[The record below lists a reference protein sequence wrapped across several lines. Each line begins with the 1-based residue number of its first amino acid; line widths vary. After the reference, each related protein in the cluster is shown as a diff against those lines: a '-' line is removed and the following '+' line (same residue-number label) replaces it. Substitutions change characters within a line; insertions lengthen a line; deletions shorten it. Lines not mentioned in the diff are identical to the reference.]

1 MSRQIANLKQTLRH
15 TTENTMQLDTTI
27 EQRKREINNV
37 SNDINAEKDQNEQER
52 QALRQGQVDLLNQQ
66 IEKAKVL
73 YQGNKMK
80 TLATRYDQVATDQF
94 QAQTDADAGQ
104 VLESEAQRNQVIE
117 QVINRCRE
125 QNPNMAELLS
135 KFTEW

>member
-37 SNDINAEKDQNEQER
+37 SNDINGEKDQNEQLR
-52 QALRQGQVDLLNQQ
+52 QDLRQGQVDLLNQQ

-80 TLATRYDQVATDQF
+80 TLAARYDQVATDQF

-104 VLESEAQRNQVIE
+104 VLESEAQRNRVIE
-117 QVINRCRE
+117 
-125 QNPNMAELLS
+125 
-135 KFTEW
+135 

>member
-37 SNDINAEKDQNEQER
+37 SNDINGEKEQNEQLR
-52 QALRQGQVDLLNQQ
+52 QDLRQGQIELLNQQ

-73 YQGNKMK
+73 YEGNKMR
-80 TLATRYDQVATDQF
+80 TLAARYDQVATDQF
-94 QAQTDADAGQ
+94 QAQTDADPGQ
-104 VLESEAQRNQVIE
+104 VLESEAQRNRIIE
-117 QVINRCRE
+117 
-125 QNPNMAELLS
+125 
-135 KFTEW
+135 

>member
-37 SNDINAEKDQNEQER
+37 SNDINGEKDQNEQLR
-52 QALRQGQVDLLNQQ
+52 QDLRQGQVDLLNQQ

-117 QVINRCRE
+117 
-125 QNPNMAELLS
+125 
-135 KFTEW
+135 